1 MQNAGYR
8 IWDAGGGLP
17 LTRNPWNPSIR
28 KPGIALVILVLA
40 NLAFLLGFVLPA
52 RTRYLEQT
60 SSLSSLQS
68 RVRSLRQT
76 QLMFSSYART
86 VKETQDFRASLP
98 KRDEVNAVVAKVT
111 RTVRGLDL
119 ELPSVDYRPAEDK
132 REGLLKLTFLL
143 GVEGKYAQVR
153 RFLYELMKYRRF
165 LVIEKLVLKGAGE
178 RDRVQLQLEMAAYF
192 R

>member
-1 MQNAGYR
+1 M
-8 IWDAGGGLP
+8 
-17 LTRNPWNPSIR
+17 TRNFWNPSL
-28 KPGIALVILVLA
+28 KKSGIALVILVLA
-40 NLAFLLGFVLPA
+40 NLAFFLGLVLPA

-76 QLMFSSYART
+76 QLMLSSYART
-86 VKETQDFRASLP
+86 VKETQDLRASLP
-98 KRDEVNAVVAKVT
+98 QKGEVNAVVAKVT

-119 ELPSVDYRPAEDK
+119 ELPSVDYRPTEDK
-132 REGLLKLTFLL
+132 REGLLKLTFHL
-143 GVEGKYAQVR
+143 GVEGKYPQIR

-165 LVIEKLVLKGAGE
+165 LVIEKLALKGAGE
-178 RDRVQLQLEMAAYF
+178 RDRVHLQLEMAAYF